1 MMRRG
6 PRLTICACCA
16 VVAMVAGGAGVAA
29 AAPAAPRT
37 GAASQ
42 AAPAS
47 TQWSVNGSN
56 SVDVGYDGQDLVYSV
71 SFTQSG
77 SSLSGT
83 LDDPY
88 YPTSGPISGSISGN
102 SITFTFSYP
111 SGSIQGTRTY
121 TGTIDPSGAVSGTW
135 TQTGS
140 ESPDNGTWSLASNA
154 VAQTSSP
161 PTRACT
167 TATAAYRAAHRVYDN
182 LLDQL
187 REAQDRQTEE
197 QNRVSGLTQ
206 EVNADDALIK
216 QVQALLSEG
225 RDDNNE
231 VLQYLAG
238 LTSTIRRVREM
249 PLSAII
255 EGTID
260 DIRTTALGMNLETG
274 EVSEALAATFF
285 QRAAA
290 VESAEAAQAAAVI
303 DLISTN
309 FLGALGIPALTAV
322 AVEAGKIGTAEAAL
336 KIVLLQLVPLQ
347 DQYNQA
353 TANIDRLKTALE
365 VAQDVLDADNA
376 DVADL
381 TNRVNAAQAADQA
394 ALNAMTN
401 ACQAG
406 SGN

>member
-16 VVAMVAGGAGVAA
+16 AVAMVASGAGVAA
-29 AAPAAPRT
+29 AAPTAPRT
-37 GAASQ
+37 AAASQ

-71 SFTQSG
+71 TFTQTG
-77 SSLSGT
+77 TSLSGT

-88 YPTSGPISGSISGN
+88 YPTSGPISGSISGT

-121 TGTIDPSGAVSGTW
+121 TGTIDSSGAVSGTW

-140 ESPDNGTWSLASNA
+140 ESPDNGTWSLAGNA

-161 PTRACT
+161 TQACT
-167 TATAAYRAAHRVYDN
+167 TATAAYQAANRTYNN

-187 REAQDRQTEE
+187 RNAQDLQTEE
-197 QNRVSGLTQ
+197 QNRVSELTQ

-216 QVQALLSEG
+216 QVRALLSEG

-231 VLQYLAG
+231 VLQDLAG
-238 LTSTIRRVREM
+238 LTSTIKRVSELPR
-249 PLSAII
+249 SAII

-260 DIRTTALGMNLETG
+260 DIRTTLFGMNFETG

-290 VESAEAAQAAAVI
+290 IESAEAAQAASVI

-309 FLGALGIPALTAV
+309 FLGALGIPGLTAV
-322 AVEAGKIGTAEAAL
+322 AVEAGKIGTAEGAL
-336 KIVLLQLVPLQ
+336 EIVLLQLTPLQ

-353 TANIDRLKTALE
+353 TANIGQLKTDLE
-365 VAQDVLDADNA
+365 VARDVLDEDNA

-381 TNRVNAAQAADQA
+381 TNQVNAAQTADQA

-401 ACQAG
+401 ACRAG
-406 SGN
+406 